1 MPHDHPITMR
11 EGYMRIKLRKD
22 THAAFARQKGK
33 YAIVLKRN
41 IGTHADNRPPTVMHS
56 QVDIQRYSVANI
68 ITKTSA
74 TEAIS
79 LNIIFYCILLL
90 LLCIYY

>member
-1 MPHDHPITMR
+1 MQHLWVKK
-11 EGYMRIKLRKD
+11 ESN
-22 THAAFARQKGK
+22 
-33 YAIVLKRN
+33 AIALKRN

-56 QVDIQRYSVANI
+56 QVDIQRYSVATI

-79 LNIIFYCILLL
+79 LNIIFYYIL

>member
-1 MPHDHPITMR
+1 MHR
-11 EGYMRIKLRKD
+11 LWVKKESN
-22 THAAFARQKGK
+22 
-33 YAIVLKRN
+33 AIALERN

-56 QVDIQRYSVANI
+56 QVDIQRYSVATI

-79 LNIIFYCILLL
+79 LNIIFTA
-90 LLCIYY
+90 YYYYYAYIIR

>member
-1 MPHDHPITMR
+1 MQR
-11 EGYMRIKLRKD
+11 LWVKKESN
-22 THAAFARQKGK
+22 
-33 YAIVLKRN
+33 AIALKRN
-41 IGTHADNRPPTVMHS
+41 IGTHADNRLPTVMHS
-56 QVDIQRYSVANI
+56 QVDIHRYSVTTI

-90 LLCIYY
+90 LCIYY